1 VIDPTKSKKEALA
14 PAAEVPVVQHAEP
27 QRGGS
32 YTRNLDT
39 GGLEQVPAEP
49 AEPTAQE

>member
-1 VIDPTKSKKEALA
+1 MTDATKPKKEA
-14 PAAEVPVVQHAEP
+14 PVPSAAVPVVQHAEP

-39 GGLEQVPAEP
+39 GELEQVPAEP
-49 AEPTAQE
+49 AAPISQE